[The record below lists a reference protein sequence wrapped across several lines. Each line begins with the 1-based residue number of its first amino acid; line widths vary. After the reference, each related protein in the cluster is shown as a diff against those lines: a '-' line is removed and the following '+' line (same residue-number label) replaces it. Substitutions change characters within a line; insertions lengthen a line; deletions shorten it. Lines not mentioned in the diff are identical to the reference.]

1 MPSDWARRRLQFRTL
16 YRVFLLRVV
25 DLELLSADG
34 DPAKLIGQFT
44 TIFVTIS
51 SFFTLPALL
60 PLMGTASFPGTEG
73 WTPQHFFIETTMTC
87 AGLIAVLNWE
97 AALPDKRDLL
107 VLAPLPV
114 RKSTLFLAKV
124 AALFAAP
131 ALATVALNIFS
142 GVVWPF
148 LFRSGNGGFFGA
160 LRAWPAYWITV
171 FVAGA
176 FLVLAI
182 LTLQGLA
189 ANLLPRQLFLRFS
202 AVLQSAVMCILLIV
216 YFIEPSLES
225 PAALAT
231 AQNQRLL
238 AWLPSYWFLA
248 LFNELNGSMDPV
260 LVPLAKRAWIG
271 LGVSALGACTA
282 LLLCYFRLMRKMVEQ
297 PDILPQTRFVSWS
310 PQFGNSLTGAI
321 TRFSMRTLLRSRQHR
336 MILSFYLG
344 LGITIVVG
352 YVKAT
357 NRGFGSTG
365 GTISNSFLFAS
376 ILMMILTVLALRVV
390 ASIPISLSANWII
403 RVTQVRSARVYHR
416 AIRWSWLTLGVTPVL
431 ISIAAFLLA
440 ASSPWRPA
448 LGHVCVMFWLG
459 ILLVEICL
467 YTLRKIPFTCSY
479 LPGKAGIH
487 IAFWVS
493 VLFFLRL
500 LHEAA
505 ELEGRL
511 LHGLLSSVMMIVIVA
526 LAAIGMRRLSASRS
540 ESTEALLFEE
550 AYPAEVTSLG
560 LN

>member
-1 MPSDWARRRLQFRTL
+1 MHSGWARRRLQFRTL

-34 DPAKLIGQFT
+34 DPTKLIGQFA

-60 PLMGTASFPGTEG
+60 PLLGTASFPGTEG
-73 WTPQHFFIETTMTC
+73 WTPEHFFIETAMTC

-97 AALPDKRDLL
+97 AAFPDKRDLL

-131 ALATVALNIFS
+131 ALAMVALNIFS

-148 LFRSGNGGFFGA
+148 LFRSDSGGFLGV

-171 FVAGA
+171 FVAGG

-202 AVLQSAVMCILLIV
+202 AVLQAAVMCTLMIV

-225 PAALAT
+225 PAALAA
-231 AQNQRLL
+231 AQNQRML

-248 LFNELNGSMDPV
+248 LFNQLNGSMDPV

-282 LLLCYFRLMRKMVEQ
+282 LLLCYFRLMRRMVEQ

-344 LGITIVVG
+344 IGITIVVG
-352 YVKAT
+352 YVKVT
-357 NRGFGSTG
+357 NRGFGSTR
-365 GTISNSFLFAS
+365 GTVSNSFLFAS
-376 ILMMILTVLALRVV
+376 ILMMILTALALRVV
-390 ASIPISLSANWII
+390 ASIPISLPANWII
-403 RVTQVRSARVYHR
+403 RITQVRSAKDYHR
-416 AIRWSWLTLGVTPVL
+416 AIRWSWLTLGVAPVL
-431 ISIAAFLLA
+431 VSIAAFLLA
-440 ASSPWRPA
+440 ASPWRPA
-448 LGHVCVMFWLG
+448 LGHFCVMFWLG

-487 IAFWVS
+487 IAFWVC
-493 VLFFLRL
+493 VIFFLRL
-500 LHEAA
+500 LHDAA

-511 LHGLLSSVMMIVIVA
+511 LHRLLGGIMMVVIVA
-526 LAAIGMRRLSASRS
+526 LAAIGMRHLGASRAAL
-540 ESTEALLFEE
+540 TEELLFEE

>member
-1 MPSDWARRRLQFRTL
+1 MHSEWARRRLQFRTL

-34 DPAKLIGQFT
+34 DPTKLIGQFA

-60 PLMGTASFPGTEG
+60 PLLGTASFPGTEG
-73 WTPQHFFIETTMTC
+73 WTPEHFFIETAMTC

-97 AALPDKRDLL
+97 AAFPDKRDLL

-131 ALATVALNIFS
+131 ALAMVALNIFS

-148 LFRSGNGGFFGA
+148 LFRSDSGGFLGV
-160 LRAWPAYWITV
+160 LRVWPAYWITV
-171 FVAGA
+171 FVAGG

-189 ANLLPRQLFLRFS
+189 ANLLPRQFFLRFS
-202 AVLQSAVMCILLIV
+202 AVLQAAVMCTLMIV
-216 YFIEPSLES
+216 YFLEPSLES
-225 PAALAT
+225 PEALAA

-248 LFNELNGSMDPV
+248 LFNQLNGSMDPV

-271 LGVSALGACTA
+271 LGVSALGACSA
-282 LLLCYFRLMRKMVEQ
+282 LLLCYFRLMRRMVEQ
-297 PDILPQTRFVSWS
+297 PDILPRTRFVSWS

-321 TRFSMRTLLRSRQHR
+321 TRFSVRTLLRSRQHR

-344 LGITIVVG
+344 IGITIVVG
-352 YVKAT
+352 YVKVT
-357 NRGFGSTG
+357 NRGFGSTR

-376 ILMMILTVLALRVV
+376 ILMMILTALALRVV
-390 ASIPISLSANWII
+390 ASIPISLPANWII
-403 RVTQVRSARVYHR
+403 RVTQVRSAKDYQR
-416 AIRWSWLTLGVTPVL
+416 AIRWSWLTLGVAPVL
-431 ISIAAFLLA
+431 VSIAAFLLA
-440 ASSPWRPA
+440 ASPWRPA
-448 LGHVCVMFWLG
+448 LGHFCVMLGLG

-487 IAFWVS
+487 IAFWVC
-493 VLFFLRL
+493 VIFFLRL

-511 LHGLLSSVMMIVIVA
+511 LHRLFSGAVMIVIVA
-526 LAAIGMRRLSASRS
+526 LAAIGMRHLSASRADL
-540 ESTEALLFEE
+540 TEELLFEE

>member
-1 MPSDWARRRLQFRTL
+1 MHSGWARRRLQFRTL

-34 DPAKLIGQFT
+34 DPTKLIGQFA

-60 PLMGTASFPGTEG
+60 PLLGTASFPGTEG
-73 WTPQHFFIETTMTC
+73 WTPEHFFIETAMTC

-97 AALPDKRDLL
+97 AAFPDKRDLL

-131 ALATVALNIFS
+131 ALAMVALNIFS

-148 LFRSGNGGFFGA
+148 LFRSDSGGFFGV

-171 FVAGA
+171 FVAGG

-202 AVLQSAVMCILLIV
+202 AVLQAAVMCTLMIV

-225 PAALAT
+225 PAALAA
-231 AQNQRLL
+231 AQNQRML

-248 LFNELNGSMDPV
+248 LFNQLNGSMDPV

-282 LLLCYFRLMRKMVEQ
+282 LLLCYFRLMRRMVEQ

-310 PQFGNSLTGAI
+310 PKFGNSLTGAI

-344 LGITIVVG
+344 IGITIVVG
-352 YVKAT
+352 YVKVT
-357 NRGFGSTG
+357 NRGFGSTR
-365 GTISNSFLFAS
+365 GTVSNSFLFAS
-376 ILMMILTVLALRVV
+376 ILMMILTALALRVV
-390 ASIPISLSANWII
+390 ASIPISLPANWII
-403 RVTQVRSARVYHR
+403 RVTQVRSAKDYHR
-416 AIRWSWLTLGVTPVL
+416 AIRWSWLTLGVAPVL
-431 ISIAAFLLA
+431 VSIAAFLLA
-440 ASSPWRPA
+440 ASPWRPA
-448 LGHVCVMFWLG
+448 LGHFCVMFWLG

-487 IAFWVS
+487 IAFWVC
-493 VLFFLRL
+493 VIFFLRL
-500 LHEAA
+500 LHDAA

-511 LHGLLSSVMMIVIVA
+511 LHRLLGGIMMVVIVA
-526 LAAIGMRRLSASRS
+526 LAAIGMRHLGASRADL
-540 ESTEALLFEE
+540 TEELLFEE

>member
-16 YRVFLLRVV
+16 YHVFLLRVV

-34 DPAKLIGQFT
+34 DPTKLIGQFA

-51 SFFTLPALL
+51 LFFTLPALL
-60 PLMGTASFPGTEG
+60 MLMGTGSLPGTEG
-73 WTPQHFFIETTMTC
+73 WTPEHFFIETAMTC

-97 AALPDKRDLL
+97 AAFPDKRDLL

-131 ALATVALNIFS
+131 ALAMVALNIFS
-142 GVVWPF
+142 GAVWPF
-148 LFRSGNGGFFGA
+148 LFRAGSGGFFA
-160 LRAWPAYWITV
+160 VLRAWPAYWITV
-171 FVAGA
+171 FVAGG
-176 FLVLAI
+176 FLVFVI

-202 AVLQSAVMCILLIV
+202 AVLQAAVMCTLLIV
-216 YFIEPSLES
+216 YFVEPSLES
-225 PAALAT
+225 PAALAA

-248 LFNELNGSMDPV
+248 LFNQLNGSMDPV

-271 LGVSALGACTA
+271 LGVSALGACTV
-282 LLLCYFRLMRKMVEQ
+282 LLLCYFRLMRRMVEQ

-310 PQFGNSLTGAI
+310 PQFSNSLTGAI

-344 LGITIVVG
+344 IGITIVVG

-357 NRGFGSTG
+357 NRGFGSTR

-376 ILMMILTVLALRVV
+376 ILMMILTALALRVV
-390 ASIPISLSANWII
+390 ASIPISLPANWII
-403 RVTQVRSARVYHR
+403 RVTQVRSAKDYQR
-416 AIRWSWLTLGVTPVL
+416 AIRWSWLTLGVAPVL
-431 ISIAAFLLA
+431 VSIAAFLLA
-440 ASSPWRPA
+440 ASPWRPA
-448 LGHVCVMFWLG
+448 LGHFCVMFWLG

-487 IAFWVS
+487 VAFWVC
-493 VLFFLRL
+493 VIFFLRL

-511 LHGLLSSVMMIVIVA
+511 LHRLLSGIMMIVIVA
-526 LAAIGMRRLSASRS
+526 LAAIGMRHLGTSRAGL
-540 ESTEALLFEE
+540 TEELLFEE

>member
-1 MPSDWARRRLQFRTL
+1 MHSDWARRRLQFRTL
-16 YRVFLLRVV
+16 YRVFLLRVL

-34 DPAKLIGQFT
+34 DPTKLIGQFAA
-44 TIFVTIS
+44 IFAGIS
-51 SFFTLPALL
+51 FLLALPVLL
-60 PLMGTASFPGTEG
+60 GLLATGSLPGPQA
-73 WTPQHFFIETTMTC
+73 WTPEHFFIETTMTC

-97 AALPDKRDLL
+97 AAFPDKRDLL

-131 ALATVALNIFS
+131 ALAVAALNIFS

-148 LFRSGNGGFFGA
+148 LFPSGSSGFFGV

-171 FVAGA
+171 FVAGG
-176 FLVLAI
+176 FLVFAI

-189 ANLLPRQLFLRFS
+189 ANLLPRQFFLRFS
-202 AVLQSAVMCILLIV
+202 AVLQAGVMCTLMIV

-225 PAALAT
+225 PAALAA
-231 AQNQRLL
+231 AQNQRML

-248 LFNELNGSMDPV
+248 LFNQLNGSMDPV
-260 LVPLAKRAWIG
+260 LVPLAKRAWTG
-271 LGVSALGACTA
+271 LGISALGACTA
-282 LLLCYFRLMRKMVEQ
+282 LLLCYFRLMRRMVEQ

-310 PQFGNSLTGAI
+310 PPFGNSLTGAI

-344 LGITIVVG
+344 IGITIVVG
-352 YVKAT
+352 YVKST
-357 NRGFGSTG
+357 NRGFGTTS

-376 ILMMILTVLALRVV
+376 ILVMILTALALRVV
-390 ASIPISLSANWII
+390 ASIPISLPANWII
-403 RVTQVRSARVYHR
+403 RITQVRSAKDYHR
-416 AIRWSWLTLGVTPVL
+416 AIRWSWLTLGVAPVL
-431 ISIAAFLLA
+431 VSIAAFLLA
-440 ASSPWRPA
+440 ASPWRPA
-448 LGHVCVMFWLG
+448 LGHFGVMFWLG
-459 ILLVEICL
+459 ILLVEVCL
-467 YTLRKIPFTCSY
+467 YSLRKIPFTCSY

-487 IAFWVS
+487 IAFWVC
-493 VLFFLRL
+493 VIFFLRL

-511 LHGLLSSVMMIVIVA
+511 LHRLFSGVMMIVIVA
-526 LAAIGMRRLSASRS
+526 LAAIGMRHLGASRAAL
-540 ESTEALLFEE
+540 TEELLFEE

>member
-1 MPSDWARRRLQFRTL
+1 MHNDWARRRLQFRTL

-34 DPAKLIGQFT
+34 DPTKLIGQFA
-44 TIFVTIS
+44 TIFVTVS

-60 PLMGTASFPGTEG
+60 PLLGTASFPGAEG
-73 WTPQHFFIETTMTC
+73 WTPEHFFIETAMTC

-97 AALPDKRDLL
+97 AAFPDKRDLL
-107 VLAPLPV
+107 VLSPLPV
-114 RKSTLFLAKV
+114 SKSALFLAKV

-131 ALATVALNIFS
+131 ALAMVALNIFS

-148 LFRSGNGGFFGA
+148 LFRAGGFFSI

-171 FVAGA
+171 FAAGG

-189 ANLLPRQLFLRFS
+189 ANLLPRQFFLRFS
-202 AVLQSAVMCILLIV
+202 AFLQAAVMCVLMIV
-216 YFIEPSLES
+216 YFLEPSLES
-225 PAALAT
+225 PAALAA
-231 AQNQRLL
+231 AQNQRML

-248 LFNELNGSMDPV
+248 LFNQLNGSMDPV

-271 LGVSALGACTA
+271 LGVSALGACTV

-297 PDILPQTRFVSWS
+297 PDILPQTRFASWS
-310 PQFGNSLTGAI
+310 PKFGNSLTGAL

-344 LGITIVVG
+344 IGITIVVG

-357 NRGFGSTG
+357 NRGFGSVG

-376 ILMMILTVLALRVV
+376 MLMMILAVLALRVV
-390 ASIPISLSANWII
+390 ASVPISLSANWII
-403 RVTQVRSARVYHR
+403 RVTQVRSAADYRR
-416 AIRWSWLTLGVTPVL
+416 AVRWSWVTLGVAPILV
-431 ISIAAFLLA
+431 SMAAFLLA
-440 ASSPWRPA
+440 ASPWRPA
-448 LGHVCVMFWLG
+448 LGHFCVMFWLG

-467 YTLRKIPFTCSY
+467 YTFSKIPFTCSY

-487 IAFWVS
+487 VAFWVG

-500 LHEAA
+500 LHETA

-511 LHGLLSSVMMIVIVA
+511 LHGLLSSVMVIVVVA
-526 LAAIGMRRLSASRS
+526 LAATGMRYLSASRAAV
-540 ESTEALLFEE
+540 TEELLFEE
-550 AYPAEVTSLG
+550 AYPPEITALG
-560 LN
+560 LD

>member
-1 MPSDWARRRLQFRTL
+1 MPSAWAARRLHFRTL

-34 DPAKLIGQFT
+34 DPTKLIGQFA

-51 SFFTLPALL
+51 LFFTLPALL
-60 PLMGTASFPGTEG
+60 MLMGTGSLPGTEG
-73 WTPQHFFIETTMTC
+73 WTPEHFFIETAMTC

-97 AALPDKRDLL
+97 AAFPDKRDLL

-131 ALATVALNIFS
+131 ALAMVALNIFS

-148 LFRSGNGGFFGA
+148 LFRADSGGFFA
-160 LRAWPAYWITV
+160 VLRAWPAYWITV
-171 FVAGA
+171 FVAGG
-176 FLVLAI
+176 FLVFAI

-189 ANLLPRQLFLRFS
+189 ANLLPRQFFLRFS
-202 AVLQSAVMCILLIV
+202 AVLQAAVMCTLMIV
-216 YFIEPSLES
+216 YFLEPSLES
-225 PAALAT
+225 PAALAA

-248 LFNELNGSMDPV
+248 LFNQLNGSMDPV

-282 LLLCYFRLMRKMVEQ
+282 LLLCYFRLMRRMVEQ

-344 LGITIVVG
+344 IGITIVVG

-357 NRGFGSTG
+357 NRGFGSTR

-376 ILMMILTVLALRVV
+376 ILMMILTALALRVV
-390 ASIPISLSANWII
+390 SSIPISLPANWII
-403 RVTQVRSARVYHR
+403 RVTQVRSAKDYHR
-416 AIRWSWLTLGVTPVL
+416 AIRWSWLTLGVAPVL
-431 ISIAAFLLA
+431 ASIAAFLLA
-440 ASSPWRPA
+440 ASPWRPA
-448 LGHVCVMFWLG
+448 LGHFCVMFWLG
-459 ILLVEICL
+459 ILLVEVCL

-487 IAFWVS
+487 IAFWVC
-493 VLFFLRL
+493 VIFFLRF

-505 ELEGRL
+505 ALEGRL
-511 LHGLLSSVMMIVIVA
+511 LHRLLSGIMMIVIVA
-526 LAAIGMRRLSASRS
+526 LAAIGMLHLGASRADL
-540 ESTEALLFEE
+540 TEELVFEE

>member
-34 DPAKLIGQFT
+34 DPTKLIGQFA

-51 SFFTLPALL
+51 LFFTLPALL
-60 PLMGTASFPGTEG
+60 MLMGTGSLPGTEG
-73 WTPQHFFIETTMTC
+73 WTPEHFFIETAMTC

-97 AALPDKRDLL
+97 AAFPDKRDLL

-131 ALATVALNIFS
+131 ALAMVALNIFS

-148 LFRSGNGGFFGA
+148 LFRAGSGGFFGG
-160 LRAWPAYWITV
+160 LRVWPAYWITV
-171 FVAGA
+171 FVAGG
-176 FLVLAI
+176 FLVFAI
-182 LTLQGLA
+182 LGIQGLA

-202 AVLQSAVMCILLIV
+202 AVLQAAVMCILLIV

-225 PAALAT
+225 PVALAA

-248 LFNELNGSMDPV
+248 LFNQLNGSMDPV

-282 LLLCYFRLMRKMVEQ
+282 LLLCYFRLMRRMVEQ

-310 PQFGNSLTGAI
+310 PQFGDSLTGAI

-344 LGITIVVG
+344 IGVTIVVG

-357 NRGFGSTG
+357 NRGFASTR

-376 ILMMILTVLALRVV
+376 ILMMILTALALRVV
-390 ASIPISLSANWII
+390 ASIPISLPANWII
-403 RVTQVRSARVYHR
+403 RVTQVRSAKDYHR
-416 AIRWSWLTLGVTPVL
+416 AIRWSWLTLGVAPVL
-431 ISIAAFLLA
+431 IGIAAFLLA
-440 ASSPWRPA
+440 ASPWRPA
-448 LGHVCVMFWLG
+448 LGHFCVMFWLG
-459 ILLVEICL
+459 ILLVEVCL

-487 IAFWVS
+487 IAFWVC
-493 VLFFLRL
+493 VIFFLRL

-511 LHGLLSSVMMIVIVA
+511 LHRLLSGFMMIAIVA
-526 LAAIGMRRLSASRS
+526 LAAIGMRHLGASRAAL
-540 ESTEALLFEE
+540 TEELLFEE
-550 AYPAEVTSLG
+550 TYPAEVTSLG

>member
-1 MPSDWARRRLQFRTL
+1 MHSAWAGRRLQFRTL

-34 DPAKLIGQFT
+34 EPTKLIGQFA

-51 SFFTLPALL
+51 LFFTLLALL
-60 PLMGTASFPGTEG
+60 MLMGTGSLPGTEG
-73 WTPQHFFIETTMTC
+73 WTPEHFFIETAMTC

-97 AALPDKRDLL
+97 AAFPDKRDLL

-131 ALATVALNIFS
+131 ALAMVALNIFS

-148 LFRSGNGGFFGA
+148 LFRSGSGGFFGV

-171 FVAGA
+171 YVAGG
-176 FLVLAI
+176 FLVFAI
-182 LTLQGLA
+182 LGIQGLA

-202 AVLQSAVMCILLIV
+202 AVLQAAVMCILLIV

-225 PAALAT
+225 PVALAA

-248 LFNELNGSMDPV
+248 LFNQLNGSMDPV
-260 LVPLAKRAWIG
+260 LIPLAKRAWIG
-271 LGVSALGACTA
+271 LGVSALGACMA
-282 LLLCYFRLMRKMVEQ
+282 LLLCYFRLMRRMVEQ
-297 PDILPQTRFVSWS
+297 PDILPQTRFASWS
-310 PQFGNSLTGAI
+310 PQFGDSLTGAI

-344 LGITIVVG
+344 IGVTIVVG

-357 NRGFGSTG
+357 NRGFGSTR
-365 GTISNSFLFAS
+365 GTISNSFLFVG
-376 ILMMILTVLALRVV
+376 ILMMILTALALRVV
-390 ASIPISLSANWII
+390 ASIPISLPANWII
-403 RVTQVRSARVYHR
+403 RVTQVRSAKDYHR
-416 AIRWSWLTLGVTPVL
+416 AIRWSWLTLGVAPVL
-431 ISIAAFLLA
+431 VSIATFLLA
-440 ASSPWRPA
+440 ASPWRPA
-448 LGHVCVMFWLG
+448 LVHFCVMFWLG
-459 ILLVEICL
+459 ILLVEVCL

-487 IAFWVS
+487 IAFWVC
-493 VLFFLRL
+493 VIFFLRL

-511 LHGLLSSVMMIVIVA
+511 LHRLLSGTMMIVIVA
-526 LAAIGMRRLSASRS
+526 LAAIGMRHLGASRADL
-540 ESTEALLFEE
+540 TEELLFEE

>member
-16 YRVFLLRVV
+16 YHVFLLRVV

-34 DPAKLIGQFT
+34 DPTKLIGQFA

-51 SFFTLPALL
+51 LFFTLPALL
-60 PLMGTASFPGTEG
+60 MLMGTGSLPGTEG
-73 WTPQHFFIETTMTC
+73 WTPEHFFIETAMTC

-97 AALPDKRDLL
+97 AAFPDKRDLL

-131 ALATVALNIFS
+131 ALAMVALNIFS

-148 LFRSGNGGFFGA
+148 LFRAGGFFSM

-171 FVAGA
+171 FVAGG
-176 FLVLAI
+176 FLVFAI

-189 ANLLPRQLFLRFS
+189 ANLLPRQFFFRFS
-202 AVLQSAVMCILLIV
+202 AVLQAAVMCVLMIV
-216 YFIEPSLES
+216 YFLEPSLES
-225 PAALAT
+225 PAALAA
-231 AQNQRLL
+231 AQNQRMLE
-238 AWLPSYWFLA
+238 WLPSYWFLA
-248 LFNELNGSMDPV
+248 LFNQLNGSMDPV

-271 LGVSALGACTA
+271 LGVSALGACTV
-282 LLLCYFRLMRKMVEQ
+282 LLLCYFRLMRRMAEQ

-310 PQFGNSLTGAI
+310 PQFGDSLTGAI
-321 TRFSMRTLLRSRQHR
+321 TRFSMHTLLRSRQHR

-357 NRGFGSTG
+357 NRGFGSTR

-376 ILMMILTVLALRVV
+376 ILMMILTALALRVV
-390 ASIPISLSANWII
+390 ASIPISLPANWII
-403 RVTQVRSARVYHR
+403 RVTQVRSAKDYHR
-416 AIRWSWLTLGVTPVL
+416 AIRWSWLTLGVAPVL
-431 ISIAAFLLA
+431 VSIAAFLLA
-440 ASSPWRPA
+440 ASPWRPA
-448 LGHVCVMFWLG
+448 LGHFCVMFWLG
-459 ILLVEICL
+459 ILLVEVCL

-487 IAFWVS
+487 IAFWVC
-493 VLFFLRL
+493 VIFFLRL

-511 LHGLLSSVMMIVIVA
+511 LHRLLSGIMMSVIVA
-526 LAAIGMRRLSASRS
+526 LAAIGMRHLGTSRAAL
-540 ESTEALLFEE
+540 TEELLFEE

>member
-1 MPSDWARRRLQFRTL
+1 MHNDWARRRLQFCTL

-34 DPAKLIGQFT
+34 DPTKLIGQFA

-51 SFFTLPALL
+51 LFFTLPALL
-60 PLMGTASFPGTEG
+60 MLMGTGSFPGTEG
-73 WTPQHFFIETTMTC
+73 WTPEHFFIETAMTC

-97 AALPDKRDLL
+97 AAFPDKRDLL

-114 RKSTLFLAKV
+114 RKSTLFLAKI

-131 ALATVALNIFS
+131 ALSVAALNIFS
-142 GVVWPF
+142 GVAWPF
-148 LFRSGNGGFFGA
+148 LFRSSGGGFFGL
-160 LRAWPAYWITV
+160 LRVWPAYWITLL
-171 FVAGA
+171 VAGA
-176 FLVLAI
+176 FLVFAI
-182 LTLQGLA
+182 LTLEGLA

-202 AVLQSAVMCILLIV
+202 AVLQAAVMCLLLIV
-216 YFIEPSLES
+216 YFVEPSLES
-225 PAALAT
+225 PAALGA
-231 AQNQRLL
+231 AQNQRML

-248 LFNELNGSMDPV
+248 LFNQLNGSMDPV
-260 LVPLAKRAWIG
+260 LVPLARRAWIG

-282 LLLCYFRLMRKMVEQ
+282 LLLCYFRLMRRMVEQ

-310 PQFGNSLTGAI
+310 PRFGNSLAGAI
-321 TRFSMRTLLRSRQHR
+321 TRFTMRTLMRSRQHR

-344 LGITIVVG
+344 IGITIVVG
-352 YVKAT
+352 YVKAM
-357 NRGFGSTG
+357 NRGLGSTR

-376 ILMMILTVLALRVV
+376 ILMMILTVVALRVV

-403 RVTQVRSARVYHR
+403 RVTQVRSARDYHR
-416 AIRWSWLTLGVTPVL
+416 AIRWSWLILGVAPVMA
-431 ISIAAFLLA
+431 SIVAFLLA
-440 ASSPWRPA
+440 ASPWRPA
-448 LGHVCVMFWLG
+448 LGHFCVMFWVG

-467 YTLRKIPFTCSY
+467 YTFSKIPFTCSY

-487 IAFWVS
+487 FAFWVC
-493 VLFFLRL
+493 VLLFIRL
-500 LHEAA
+500 LDEAA

-511 LHGLLSSVMMIVIVA
+511 LPGLLGSILMILIVA
-526 LAAIGMRRLSASRS
+526 LAAIGMRHLSASRAAL
-540 ESTEALLFEE
+540 TEELVFEE

>member
-1 MPSDWARRRLQFRTL
+1 LATGS
-16 YRVFLLRVV
+16 
-25 DLELLSADG
+25 
-34 DPAKLIGQFT
+34 
-44 TIFVTIS
+44 
-51 SFFTLPALL
+51 LPGPQA
-60 PLMGTASFPGTEG
+60 
-73 WTPQHFFIETTMTC
+73 WTPEHFFIETTMTC

-97 AALPDKRDLL
+97 AAFPDKRDLL
-107 VLAPLPV
+107 VLTPLPV

-131 ALATVALNIFS
+131 ALAVAALNIFS
-142 GVVWPF
+142 GVAWPF
-148 LFRSGNGGFFGA
+148 LFRSGGDGFFGV
-160 LRAWPAYWITV
+160 LRVWPAYWITV
-171 FVAGA
+171 FVAGG

-202 AVLQSAVMCILLIV
+202 AVLQAAVMCTLMIV
-216 YFIEPSLES
+216 YFLEPSLES
-225 PAALAT
+225 PAALAA
-231 AQNQRLL
+231 AQNQRML

-248 LFNELNGSMDPV
+248 LFNQLNGSMDPV

-282 LLLCYFRLMRKMVEQ
+282 LLLCYFRLMRRMVEQ

-357 NRGFGSTG
+357 NRGFGSR

-376 ILMMILTVLALRVV
+376 ILMMILTALALRVV
-390 ASIPISLSANWII
+390 ASIPISLPANWII
-403 RVTQVRSARVYHR
+403 RVTQVRSAKDYRR
-416 AIRWSWLTLGVTPVL
+416 AIRWSWLTLGVAPVL
-431 ISIAAFLLA
+431 VCIAAFLLA
-440 ASSPWRPA
+440 ASPWRPA
-448 LGHVCVMFWLG
+448 LGHFCVMFWLG
-459 ILLVEICL
+459 ILLVEVCL

-487 IAFWVS
+487 IAFWVC
-493 VLFFLRL
+493 VIFFLRL

-511 LHGLLSSVMMIVIVA
+511 LHRLLSGVMMIVIVA
-526 LAAIGMRRLSASRS
+526 LAAIGMRHLGASRAGL
-540 ESTEALLFEE
+540 TEELLFEE

>member
-34 DPAKLIGQFT
+34 DPTKLIGQFA

-60 PLMGTASFPGTEG
+60 PLLGTASFPGTEG
-73 WTPQHFFIETTMTC
+73 WTPEHFFIETAMTC
-87 AGLIAVLNWE
+87 AGLIALLNWE
-97 AALPDKRDLL
+97 AAFPDKRDLL

-131 ALATVALNIFS
+131 VLAMVALNIFS

-148 LFRSGNGGFFGA
+148 LFRADSGGFFGV
-160 LRAWPAYWITV
+160 LRVWPAYWITV
-171 FVAGA
+171 FVAGG

-202 AVLQSAVMCILLIV
+202 AVLQAAVMCTLMIV

-225 PAALAT
+225 PAALAA
-231 AQNQRLL
+231 AQNQRML

-248 LFNELNGSMDPV
+248 LFNQLNGSMDPV
-260 LVPLAKRAWIG
+260 LVPLAKRAWVG
-271 LGVSALGACTA
+271 FGVSALGACTA
-282 LLLCYFRLMRKMVEQ
+282 LLLCYFRLMRRMVEQ

-321 TRFSMRTLLRSRQHR
+321 IRFSLRTLLRSRQHR

-344 LGITIVVG
+344 IGITIVVG
-352 YVKAT
+352 YVKVT
-357 NRGFGSTG
+357 NRGFGSTRG
-365 GTISNSFLFAS
+365 AISNSFLFAS
-376 ILMMILTVLALRVV
+376 ILMMILTALALRVV
-390 ASIPISLSANWII
+390 ASIPISLPANWII
-403 RVTQVRSARVYHR
+403 RVTQVRSAKDYHR
-416 AIRWSWLTLGVTPVL
+416 AIRWSWLTLGVAPVL
-431 ISIAAFLLA
+431 VSIAAFLLA
-440 ASSPWRPA
+440 ASPWRPA
-448 LGHVCVMFWLG
+448 LGHFCVMFWLG

-487 IAFWVS
+487 IAFWVC
-493 VLFFLRL
+493 VIFFLRL
-500 LHEAA
+500 LHDAA

-511 LHGLLSSVMMIVIVA
+511 LHRLLGGIMMVVIVA
-526 LAAIGMRRLSASRS
+526 LAAIGMRHLGASRADL
-540 ESTEALLFEE
+540 TEELLFEE
-550 AYPAEVTSLG
+550 AYPAEVTSLR

>member
-1 MPSDWARRRLQFRTL
+1 MHSDWARRRLQFRTL

-34 DPAKLIGQFT
+34 DPTKLIGQFA

-51 SFFTLPALL
+51 LFFTLPALL
-60 PLMGTASFPGTEG
+60 MLMGTGSLPGTEG
-73 WTPQHFFIETTMTC
+73 WTPEHFFIETAMTC

-97 AALPDKRDLL
+97 AAFPDKRDLL

-114 RKSTLFLAKV
+114 RKSTLFLAKT

-131 ALATVALNIFS
+131 ALAVAALNSFS
-142 GVVWPF
+142 GVAWPF
-148 LFRSGNGGFFGA
+148 LFRSGSGGFFGV

-171 FVAGA
+171 FVAGG

-202 AVLQSAVMCILLIV
+202 AVLQAAVMCILLIV
-216 YFIEPSLES
+216 YFLEPSLES
-225 PAALAT
+225 PAAMAA

-248 LFNELNGSMDPV
+248 LFNQLNGSMDPV

-282 LLLCYFRLMRKMVEQ
+282 LFLCYFRLMRRMVEQ

-310 PQFGNSLTGAI
+310 PRFGNSLTGAI

-344 LGITIVVG
+344 IGITIVVG
-352 YVKAT
+352 YVKVT
-357 NRGFGSTG
+357 NRGFESTR

-390 ASIPISLSANWII
+390 ASIPISLPANWII
-403 RVTQVRSARVYHR
+403 RVSQVRSAGDYLR
-416 AIRWSWLTLGVTPVL
+416 AIRWSWLTLGVAPVL
-431 ISIAAFLLA
+431 VSIAAFLLA
-440 ASSPWRPA
+440 ASPWRPA
-448 LGHVCVMFWLG
+448 LGHFCVMFWLG
-459 ILLVEICL
+459 IMLVEVCL

-487 IAFWVS
+487 IAFWVC
-493 VLFFLRL
+493 VIFFLRL

-511 LHGLLSSVMMIVIVA
+511 LHRLLTGIVMIVIVA
-526 LAAIGMRRLSASRS
+526 LAAIGMRHLGASRADL
-540 ESTEALLFEE
+540 TEELLFEE